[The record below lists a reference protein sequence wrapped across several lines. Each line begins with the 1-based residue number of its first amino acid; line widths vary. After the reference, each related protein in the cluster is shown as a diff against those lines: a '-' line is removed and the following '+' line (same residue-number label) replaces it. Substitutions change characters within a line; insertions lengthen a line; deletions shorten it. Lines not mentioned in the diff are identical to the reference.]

1 MKRRGM
7 AAYTVPFPGIFFTP
21 LWTLRSRFPG
31 DSEYFPA
38 HPANALKTPYN
49 AFLPI

>member
-1 MKRRGM
+1 MERRGV
-7 AAYTVPFPGIFFTP
+7 AAYTVPFPGIFFMP

-31 DSEYFPA
+31 DSEYFLPM
-38 HPANALKTPYN
+38 PANALITPYN